1 MQDWK
6 KLYEPKPAG
15 QVYTPRAMD
24 HFLHP
29 RNVGLV
35 EDPDGMGRYGDP
47 TCGDFLEV
55 TIRVEK
61 DVITEIG
68 FRVHGC
74 PGAISTSSA
83 MTVLVKGKPIQH
95 ALNLTDDDIIDHL
108 GGLPENKR
116 HCSLLGV
123 QALRAAVADAV
134 LMQALIDHGV
144 VKDKAT
150 YQELRKNQG
159 SANALD
165 HSCDGSC
172 GFETAEGGDPAPPE
186 TDLSRQPRETKP

>member
-6 KLYEPKPAG
+6 NLYETQPRNS
-15 QVYTPRAMD
+15 VYTPRARD

-35 EDPDGMGRYGDP
+35 EDPDGVGRYGDP

-55 TIRVEK
+55 TIRVEGDTLA
-61 DVITEIG
+61 DVR

-83 MTVLVKGKPIQH
+83 MTVLVKGKSIRH
-95 ALNLTDDDIIDHL
+95 ALNLTDDDVVDYL
-108 GGLPENKR
+108 GGLPENKK

-134 LMQALIDHGV
+134 LMQSLIDHGV
-144 VKDKAT
+144 VPDKKT
-150 YQELRKNQG
+150 YLEMRESQG
-159 SANALD
+159 GVNPMD

-172 GFETAEGGDPAPPE
+172 GFDATGTP
-186 TDLSRQPRETKP
+186 S